1 MTTAGAITMAQNYLD
16 AEEQE
21 IRMQGFKDPFA
32 NIEMGYL
39 TPGPVTASPGLST
52 AGLTPMSGW
61 DYFNQIQDD
70 ILNSNFSNIY
80 SQGYYG
86 SPSLQAGLAMAYQEL
101 NQ

>member
-1 MTTAGAITMAQNYLD
+1 MSLAGVAKVVDEIGAAKQQ
-16 AEEQE
+16 QE
-21 IRMQGFKDPFA
+21 FMQGVKDPFA
-32 NIEMGYL
+32 FVDMSYL
-39 TPGPVTASPGLST
+39 TPQPIQSSPGLST

-86 SPSLQAGLAMAYQEL
+86 SPSLQAGLAMAHQEL

>member
-1 MTTAGAITMAQNYLD
+1 MLQYVDFSALQTSPIQT
-16 AEEQE
+16 
-21 IRMQGFKDPFA
+21 
-32 NIEMGYL
+32 
-39 TPGPVTASPGLST
+39 SPGLST

-70 ILNSNFSNIY
+70 ILNSNYNNIY